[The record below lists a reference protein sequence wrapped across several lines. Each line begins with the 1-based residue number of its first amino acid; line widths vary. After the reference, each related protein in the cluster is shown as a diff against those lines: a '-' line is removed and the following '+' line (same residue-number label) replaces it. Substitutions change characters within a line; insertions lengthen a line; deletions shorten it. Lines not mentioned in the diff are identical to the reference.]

1 MAVPQPK
8 QTPTEKARIIRGLP
22 DGTNRVQVMT
32 GAGRTKFKK
41 PNEIAHDD
49 QIMLNK
55 DGEAIVMR
63 GRPGRKPKVD
73 LQPVNEN
80 VGEVMEARQDHIINS
95 DLVMEAGNNPDSDG
109 VIDNI
114 LSAMADEAAALEF
127 ERLEAERHGRDA
139 SGISAKRARVL
150 KGMADVWLKRKQVA
164 ASATLDLDSPGFQ
177 VAFTFMLET
186 VRGSLED
193 AGARPEFIETI
204 FTKLS
209 KRLGDGW
216 KEEAKARV
224 KEKT

>member
-1 MAVPQPK
+1 MPAAQPK
-8 QTPTEKARIIRGLP
+8 QTPSEKQRILRSLP
-22 DGTNRVQVMT
+22 DGASRVQVT
-32 GAGRTKFKK
+32 TASGRTKFKK
-41 PNEIAHDD
+41 PEEVAHDD

-55 DGEAIVMR
+55 DGEPIVMR
-63 GRPGRKPKVD
+63 GQPGRKPKVE

-80 VGEVMEARQDHIINS
+80 VGEVMEARQEHIENN
-95 DLVMEAGNNPDSDG
+95 DLVAEAGANPDSDG

-114 LSAMADEAAALEF
+114 LTAMAAEAAALEF

-164 ASATLDLDSPGFQ
+164 AAGSVDLDS
-177 VAFTFMLET
+177 VAFATVFSFMLET
-186 VRGSLED
+186 VRGALED

-209 KRLGDGW
+209 KRLDDGW
-216 KEEAKARV
+216 REEAKARV
-224 KEKT
+224 KEKE